1 MRRNSVVCLAFLFAA
16 NATAQRLVSVDS
28 NMTVRGIV
36 EFRTDRSDST
46 GAWVVF
52 LPTPVM
58 VKNLKTNNLTLAG
71 GGRVA
76 ARFADRY
83 VEVQGRV
90 AAERDAAGRTVAI
103 ANEPRITE
111 IRPDGLVQ
119 EDVELSLSEHVT
131 VELAVVPRAA
141 AWHDSTGAPS
151 GVTPTVL
158 FSIVNH
164 SQTDLRYYFPTTE
177 VVCVGVQSVAAD
189 RGTEIIW
196 KATAKDRQVILRMG
210 AVFRQIVAIPDS
222 VARVPGRYVVR
233 AALCGADQLH
243 AEATLD
249 ILY

>member
-1 MRRNSVVCLAFLFAA
+1 VCLAFLFAA

-58 VKNLKTNNLTLAG
+58 VKNLKTNNVTLAG

-83 VEVQGRV
+83 VEVRGRV
-90 AAERDAAGRTVAI
+90 AAERDATGRTVAI
-103 ANEPRITE
+103 VNEPRIAE

-119 EDVELSLSEHVT
+119 EDVELGLSEHVT

-177 VVCVGVQSVAAD
+177 VVCVGVQSVDAD

-196 KATAKDRQVILRMG
+196 KVTAKDRQVILRMG

>member
-1 MRRNSVVCLAFLFAA
+1 
-16 NATAQRLVSVDS
+16 
-28 NMTVRGIV
+28 
-36 EFRTDRSDST
+36 
-46 GAWVVF
+46 
-52 LPTPVM
+52 
-58 VKNLKTNNLTLAG
+58 
-71 GGRVA
+71 
-76 ARFADRY
+76 
-83 VEVQGRV
+83 V
-90 AAERDAAGRTVAI
+90 AAERDATGRTIAI

-111 IRPDGLVQ
+111 IRPEGLVQ
-119 EDVELSLSEHVT
+119 EDVELGLSEYVT